1 MKIVP
6 RDYQKAGLDAII
18 SELREKV
25 STIGDFATGTG
36 KTFFFAW
43 LCMLLG
49 GRVLVVVHRDEL
61 KRQAVE
67 KILRVCPDMGITI
80 EQGESYGDRRGDRD
94 LFADEGSQ
102 VVVASKDTLCRRGR
116 LLRYRKDDFDFV
128 VIDEA
133 HHAVKKNESY
143 GAIVRHF
150 CRAPV
155 GKGSA
160 KLVGVSASLDRLDGE
175 ALGGMF
181 QSVAYRYLIGQ
192 AIDDGYLLEPK
203 VKRAHVK
210 GVSLAALPHRRNPD
224 GELEISP
231 KALERAMQ
239 NRNYAYGVARP
250 LLDLAGDHKQGVI
263 FSAGSK
269 AAELQANVLN
279 AEKPGCAVLCIGEP
293 WQSKDERREA
303 QARLRAKQCQFIVTC
318 DVLTEGWDYDG
329 IEFVVLKPS
338 KSRQKVAQMVGRGT
352 RPLDGCVDVWRT
364 AADRRLAIAHSPK
377 PYCTVI
383 DPCGAS
389 EEHSLV
395 NVTDIFAGRYTS
407 ENATPKPPRKPSAI
421 PGDLDERRAM
431 RNALAALEEERL
443 EGLSV
448 QVDYELLDSDMMGDP
463 LRKAGAVSKS
473 SLAIPA
479 SERQCRWL
487 ENHGYPVPVGLTRRQ
502 ASDAIGSIRARDD
515 AASATPAQKSLL
527 ARLGMPTIVSKGE
540 ARAMLDKA
548 LNPDK
553 DADRGEQQTESEP

>member
-1 MKIVP
+1 MKITP

-25 STIGDFATGTG
+25 STLADMATGTG

-67 KILRVCPDMGITI
+67 KILRVCPDMSISI
-80 EQGESYGDRRGDRD
+80 EQGESYGDRRGDRG
-94 LFADEGSQ
+94 LFDDAGSQ
-102 VVVASKDTLCRRGR
+102 VVVASKDTLCRPGR
-116 LLRYRKDDFDFV
+116 LRRYRKDDFDFV

-143 GAIVRHF
+143 SAIVRHF
-150 CRAPV
+150 CRAPI
-155 GKGSA
+155 GKGA
-160 KLVGVSASLDRLDGE
+160 AQLVGVSASLDRLDGE

-181 QSVAYRYLIGQ
+181 QSVAYRYLICD
-192 AIDDGYLLEPK
+192 AIDDGFLLEPR

-210 GVSLAALPHRRNPD
+210 GVTLAALPHRRNPD
-224 GELEISP
+224 GELEITQT
-231 KALERAMQ
+231 AL
-239 NRNYAYGVARP
+239 NRVMRTREYAYGVAKP
-250 LLDLAGDHKQGVI
+250 LLELSGDRQGVV
-263 FSAGSK
+263 FTGNSD
-269 AAELQANVLN
+269 AAEVQVNVLN
-279 AEKPGCAVLCIGEP
+279 AEKPGSAVLCIGEP
-293 WQSKDERREA
+293 YQSADERREA
-303 QARLRAKQCQFIVTC
+303 QARLRARDCQFIVTC

-364 AADRRLAIAHSPK
+364 AADRRLAIANSPK

-389 EEHSLV
+389 EEHSLI
-395 NVTDIFAGRYTS
+395 NVCDIFAGRYT
-407 ENATPKPPRKPSAI
+407 EAGKPKPPSKPGTRPA
-421 PGDLDERRAM
+421 DLEERRAL

-443 EGLSV
+443 DGLAV
-448 QVDYELLDSDMMGDP
+448 QVDYELLDADMMGDP

-473 SLAIPA
+473 SLVIPA

-502 ASDAIGSIRARDD
+502 ASDAIGSLRARDD
-515 AASATPAQKSLL
+515 ASAATPAQKSLL
-527 ARLGMPTIVSKGE
+527 ARLGLPTLVSKGE
-540 ARAMLDKA
+540 ARVLLDNA
-548 LNPDK
+548 LNPKGGD
-553 DADRGEQQTESEP
+553 DGRGEAEA